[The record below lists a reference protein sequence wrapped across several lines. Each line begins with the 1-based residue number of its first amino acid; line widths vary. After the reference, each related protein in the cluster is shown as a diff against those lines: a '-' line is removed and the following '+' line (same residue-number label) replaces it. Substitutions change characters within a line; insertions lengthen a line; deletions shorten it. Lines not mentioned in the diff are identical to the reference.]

1 MDDMGMQILIG
12 KLMVPGQHPRS
23 WLPAAGAPP
32 LSTSHHQLHPVF
44 ATPPFSTP
52 QYHLYLST
60 NSQRYSLPSTYSP
73 PPRMS
78 RLVSRM
84 SVPL

>member
-1 MDDMGMQILIG
+1 MDDMGIQILIG
-12 KLMVPGQHPRS
+12 KLMVPGQHSRS
-23 WLPAAGAPP
+23 WFPTAGAPL
-32 LSTSHHQLHPVF
+32 LSTSHHHLHPLF
-44 ATPPFSTP
+44 TTPLFSTP

-60 NSQRYSLPSTYSP
+60 NSRRYSLPSTYSP

-78 RLVSRM
+78 WLASWI